1 MLTLEWLSAISWQT
15 VDITL
20 WQTVE
25 RQRRFMDAAERRT
38 EVTTVCV
45 CKQSGETGDTVWQNW
60 TGQFNTAYLP
70 SWWLLQYASLP
81 HLHTTTD
88 WSRFSVKPL
97 MGTLQLHSNGQLYSS
112 TVIGTMA
119 AELMGTTHPSTASVP
134 TSYYLMWHY
143 IYLCTQKGSLTNSMC
158 DATHCN

>member
-20 WQTVE
+20 WQTVK

-112 TVIGTMA
+112 TSDWYNGRWIDGWAFVQPTHQRPVYQLHIIWCGTIFTFA
-119 AELMGTTHPSTASVP
+119 LKRVH
-134 TSYYLMWHY
+134 
-143 IYLCTQKGSLTNSMC
+143 
-158 DATHCN
+158 